1 MSRPGTLAS
10 NRGNDLLL
18 KLLKFR
24 FPHIVDEVT
33 TPVLREWLS
42 ADVSERVR
50 MLSRFEVSDESCL
63 RELQKYTEEHTDSFP
78 MRGLGESWIERQ
90 KVQMALFL
98 VSSTED
104 PFMLHS
110 LQERL
115 RSIQAGRYMLDFD
128 SNHCTPLPASMFRS
142 PRHIGLESDFVEVT
156 AEDVKTIK
164 RDLADWMKKWEYIYV
179 KTI

>member
-1 MSRPGTLAS
+1 LSRPGTLSS

-78 MRGLGESWIERQ
+78 MRGLGESWIEKQ

-98 VSSTED
+98 VSSTEV
-104 PFMLHS
+104 PFLCFTHC
-110 LQERL
+110 EN
-115 RSIQAGRYMLDFD
+115 DFD
-128 SNHCTPLPASMFRS
+128 LFR
-142 PRHIGLESDFVEVT
+142 PVATCWTLTVTTALRCQRPCFALRDTSDWNQ
-156 AEDVKTIK
+156 IS
-164 RDLADWMKKWEYIYV
+164 
-179 KTI
+179 

>member
-90 KVQMALFL
+90 KVQMAFFL
-98 VSSTED
+98 VSRTEG

-110 LQERL
+110 L
-115 RSIQAGRYMLDFD
+115 
-128 SNHCTPLPASMFRS
+128 
-142 PRHIGLESDFVEVT
+142 
-156 AEDVKTIK
+156 
-164 RDLADWMKKWEYIYV
+164 
-179 KTI
+179 